1 MANTKEKKGFRAGVY
16 AVFAGVIV
24 AVILVGLTI
33 FAFTSRYT
41 AFAPEKVAQVYT
53 DTIVQSGDGYNA
65 YKYTLVSKNQKFGDF
80 IINAY
85 MNNYVNED
93 AEQSEIIG
101 TGKAEEIEK
110 LDAIYSTMYD
120 YYVELVNTVGFDDYD
135 TLYNSYFT
143 KLKEVRHEV
152 IGDDFMNT
160 EFMFGVFE
168 ANVAQY
174 GESLTGTEEELAS
187 DGKTVVKQATVGKYQ
202 ELYGDDYKL
211 TTTVENVTAV
221 SDVDAYVEAYT
232 ARVAND
238 IKGDAFKPLDCS
250 NDISDVVEA
259 DIVVKTQDGTTV
271 VEQKVYVVKIG
282 NSWYV
287 DNTNTNTSALYL
299 AK

>member
-1 MANTKEKKGFRAGVY
+1 MANTKEKKGFKAGVY
-16 AVFAGVIV
+16 AVFAGIIV

-101 TGKAEEIEK
+101 TGNAEEIEK

-143 KLKEVRHEV
+143 KLKEVRHEI

-202 ELYGDDYKL
+202 ELYGEDYKL
-211 TTTVENVTAV
+211 TTTVESVTAV

-238 IKGDAFKPLDCS
+238 IKGEAFNSLDCS

-259 DIVVKTQDGTTV
+259 NVVVKTQDGTIV
-271 VEQKVYVVKIG
+271 AEQKVYVVKIG

-287 DNTNTNTSALYL
+287 DDTNTNTSALYL

>member
-1 MANTKEKKGFRAGVY
+1 MANTKEKKGFKAGVY
-16 AVFAGVIV
+16 AVFAGIIV

-101 TGKAEEIEK
+101 TGNAEEIEK

-143 KLKEVRHEV
+143 KLKEVRHEI

-202 ELYGDDYKL
+202 ELYGEDYKL
-211 TTTVENVTAV
+211 TTTVESVTAV
-221 SDVDAYVEAYT
+221 SDVEAYVEAYT

-238 IKGDAFKPLDCS
+238 IKGEAFNSLDCS

-259 DIVVKTQDGTTV
+259 NVVVKTQDSTIV
-271 VEQKVYVVKIG
+271 AEQKVYVVKIG

-287 DNTNTNTSALYL
+287 DDTNTNTSALYL

>member
-16 AVFAGVIV
+16 AVFAGIIV

-232 ARVAND
+232 ARVVKD

-259 DIVVKTQDGTTV
+259 DVVVKTQDGTTV